1 MNRLLTLIFS
11 VMLLVCFGCSSEPSE
26 QTKENVS
33 GPAHSSV
40 VNQHKITGQAE
51 HADKV
56 AGTDIGH
63 AKEATGTKAEEVGK
77 EEHPA
82 ENSRGVAL
90 DKHAEEV
97 KKNLE
102 EMAEEAA
109 HSAADAVNPGEE
121 QLNHEIQKTGETAS
135 DAAKDAVD
143 AVKDT
148 VSQVKESADQGM
160 ENAKAVAT
168 EKADEAAAEA
178 ASGNGVTPP
187 VGDNSH

>member
-40 VNQHKITGQAE
+40 VNQPKIAGQAE

-82 ENSRGVAL
+82 ENSRGAAL

-102 EMAEEAA
+102 GMAEAA

-135 DAAKDAVD
+135 DTAKDAVD

-160 ENAKAVAT
+160 ENAKAAAT